1 MRRRAGRVGRIPAG
15 NWTIQ
20 SKFALNKPFA
30 RGCVLAAVVCG
41 ALASPGLARAA
52 DPLGLGEVAGEVT
65 GEMQSALAEADA
77 VAPGTAAAAQPAV
90 SQTAAAISSASAA
103 ASVPTAPAPSREP
116 SAPPAASPASAP
128 PEAGGGLEPL
138 SAAPPTPLSGPA
150 SELSAAAS
158 AVDPLAIAAEEVRS
172 AIEMALAP
180 VFPDEPQ
187 HTAVASP
194 ARPSL
199 SLLERAPSLPG
210 DPRSRDASVVPAAS
224 VPVSAVALEAPRAAP
239 AGTGSAARASSRG
252 GGGDEAPA
260 GAVVPQRPLPPAP
273 PPERPDLSAPS
284 QGGGQGPLMPLVL
297 GALAAAF
304 ALFSFQ
310 RHARLLPR
318 TAFRKP
324 RRVVLPVW
332 HPG

>member
-1 MRRRAGRVGRIPAG
+1 MRRVGRIASG
-15 NWTIQ
+15 NWTIP
-20 SKFALNKPFA
+20 SKFPLNKPFA

-52 DPLGLGEVAGEVT
+52 DPLGLGDVAGEVT

-77 VAPGTAAAAQPAV
+77 VAPGTAAGAQPAV
-90 SQTAAAISSASAA
+90 SQVTAAISSASAA
-103 ASVPTAPAPSREP
+103 ASVPPAPAPPTEP
-116 SAPPAASPASAP
+116 STPPAAPPASAP
-128 PEAGGGLEPL
+128 TGTAGGPEPL
-138 SAAPPTPLSGPA
+138 SAAPPTPLGASA
-150 SELSAAAS
+150 SEPSAAATPL
-158 AVDPLAIAAEEVRS
+158 DPLAIAAEEVRS

-180 VFPDEPQ
+180 VFPAEPQ
-187 HTAVASP
+187 HTVVASP

-199 SLLERAPSLPG
+199 SSPERAPSLPG
-210 DPRSRDASVVPAAS
+210 DPRSRDERVFPAAS
-224 VPVSAVALEAPRAAP
+224 APVSAVAFEAPRAAP
-239 AGTGSAARASSRG
+239 AGAGSAARASPRG

-260 GAVVPQRPLPPAP
+260 GAVVPQRPLPPVP
-273 PPERPDLSAPS
+273 PPQRPDLSSPS

-297 GALAAAF
+297 AALAAAF

-318 TAFRKP
+318 SAFRKP

>member
-1 MRRRAGRVGRIPAG
+1 VRRVGRIPAG

-20 SKFALNKPFA
+20 SRFALNKPFA
-30 RGCVLAAVVCG
+30 RGCVLAAIVCG

-90 SQTAAAISSASAA
+90 SQVTAAVSSASAA
-103 ASVPTAPAPSREP
+103 ASVPAAPAPPTEP
-116 SAPPAASPASAP
+116 
-128 PEAGGGLEPL
+128 AGGPEPL
-138 SAAPPTPLSGPA
+138 SAAPPTPLGASA
-150 SELSAAAS
+150 SEPSAPATP
-158 AVDPLAIAAEEVRS
+158 VDPLAIAAEEVRS
-172 AIEMALAP
+172 AIEMALAS
-180 VFPDEPQ
+180 VFPAEAQ
-187 HTAVASP
+187 HTVVTSP

-199 SLLERAPSLPG
+199 SSHERAPSLPG
-210 DPRSRDASVVPAAS
+210 DPRSHDASVVPTAS
-224 VPVSAVALEAPRAAP
+224 APVAAVAFEAPRAAP
-239 AGTGSAARASSRG
+239 AGVGSAARASPRG

-273 PPERPDLSAPS
+273 PPQRPDLSSPG

-318 TAFRKP
+318 SAFRKP